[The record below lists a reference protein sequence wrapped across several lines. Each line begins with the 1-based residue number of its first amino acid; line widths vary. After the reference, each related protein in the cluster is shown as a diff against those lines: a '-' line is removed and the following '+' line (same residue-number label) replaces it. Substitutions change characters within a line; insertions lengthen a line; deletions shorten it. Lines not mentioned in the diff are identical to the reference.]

1 MIGAVGRV
9 GLLGLQSGRRGR
21 LLPDFRYDASDAGSI
36 ILAGGTVSQI
46 NDLGITASR
55 HLTQSIASQQPV
67 YGTHN
72 GRAAL
77 IFDGSNDILLNNTNA
92 GTIGVT
98 NVTFFLVGA
107 FITGGASGD
116 VPLGIGVTG
125 QTRQTRNFYRGP
137 NSTQLVFSSF
147 SNDLTTGSLVDAG
160 GASHLWEIAQSG
172 QQVFQTRDG
181 VNQAT
186 YPATFPQLP
195 LPVNATGISIGSL
208 QGGSVASFY
217 TNIAVH
223 EVVGFYS
230 FLTEEQRLTIRQQL
244 MSKWSL

>member
-1 MIGAVGRV
+1 MKAGGANRA
-9 GLLGLQSGRRGR
+9 

-36 ILAGGTVSQI
+36 VLAGGTVSQI

-55 HLTQSIASQQPV
+55 HLAQSVASQQPV

-72 GRAAL
+72 SRAAL

-92 GTIGVT
+92 GTAGVT

-107 FITGGASGD
+107 FIGMSGADTPAGIGAS
-116 VPLGIGVTG
+116 G
-125 QTRQTRNFYRGP
+125 QTRQTRGFYRAP
-137 NSTQLVFSSF
+137 SSSQLQFSTW
-147 SNDLTTGSLVDAG
+147 SNDVGFGPLVDSG
-160 GASHLWEIAQSG
+160 GASHVWEVAQQG

-181 VNQAT
+181 VNEAT
-186 YPATFPQLP
+186 YPGTLP
-195 LPVNATGISIGSL
+195 NAPLAVNVNGISLGSI
-208 QGGSVASFY
+208 QGGSVSSFY

-223 EVVGFYS
+223 EFIGYYS

-244 MSKWSL
+244 MSNWSL